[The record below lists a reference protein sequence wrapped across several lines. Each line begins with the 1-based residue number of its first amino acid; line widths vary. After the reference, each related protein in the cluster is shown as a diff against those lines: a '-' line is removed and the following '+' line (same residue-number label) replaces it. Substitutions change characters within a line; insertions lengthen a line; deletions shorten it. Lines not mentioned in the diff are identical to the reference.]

1 MSVFSSEIL
10 YVIRRLYLMM
20 LCFRDYFGERQKPQ
34 RYSASFNEH
43 LEGQLV
49 ITVNLVG
56 GIQAHDLSF
65 KCRLSK
71 YSYV

>member
-1 MSVFSSEIL
+1 
-10 YVIRRLYLMM
+10 MM
-20 LCFRDYFGERQKPQ
+20 LCSRDYVGERQKPQ

-49 ITVNLVG
+49 IAVNLVG

-65 KCRLSK
+65 KCMLRK
-71 YSYV
+71 YS